1 LFIGNND
8 IAPGNAGMDEFVIG
22 DWIEAGNVSL
32 VTDFDTSDDVIIVAL
47 ADDNADAEVTIDSD
61 GDDRLISIDGV
72 LVARIQGTFDP
83 DDRLDADVFTTTYT
97 PA

>member
-1 LFIGNND
+1 
-8 IAPGNAGMDEFVIG
+8 
-22 DWIEAGNVSL
+22 
-32 VTDFDTSDDVIIVAL
+32 
-47 ADDNADAEVTIDSD
+47 VTIDSD